1 MPRPRVAQAAS
12 TTDTIVIVVV
22 LIGSLILLKLFSKG
36 FKRVRHAEVM
46 IVERFGS
53 YLVCDL

>member
-1 MPRPRVAQAAS
+1 M
-12 TTDTIVIVVV
+12 VV